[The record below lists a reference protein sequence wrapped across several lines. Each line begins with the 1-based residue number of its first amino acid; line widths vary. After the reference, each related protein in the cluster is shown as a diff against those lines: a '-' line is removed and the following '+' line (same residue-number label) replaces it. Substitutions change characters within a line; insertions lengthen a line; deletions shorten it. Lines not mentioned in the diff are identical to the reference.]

1 MELPEPPFYP
11 ATRTARATACTSAPS
26 VRPDSLALVNTFMA
40 AFVETSTQL
49 LAAASMPLTQKAGS
63 LRQAFCLL
71 YSSFASHLRLKTMAC
86 NVWCGC
92 EWVSQWPSDIKIRK
106 GLLHLRNKTSPP
118 PFLMKNGLQRLL
130 STSHSSAKRSHLET
144 PRGIPASSAG
154 CPHEF
159 PVFLSDFPV
168 FLHELLDLD
177 LIQSLQVVHNNVLGT
192 NNRS

>member
-1 MELPEPPFYP
+1 MEPKRLQLIRLCTHSARRNAITEGKFCPKSRVELPEPPFYP
-11 ATRTARATACTSAPS
+11 ATRTARAHCMYL
-26 VRPDSLALVNTFMA
+26 RSLCSSGQPCPRQYIHG

-154 CPHEF
+154 CP
-159 PVFLSDFPV
+159 
-168 FLHELLDLD
+168 
-177 LIQSLQVVHNNVLGT
+177 Q
-192 NNRS
+192 